1 MSLTRRSFLL
11 GAGTIITASFV
22 KEVANAVADTRSPWL
37 ITPPQAAKA
46 IYYEPVEDHWRLHL
60 GQPAFEIPKPHLLID
75 NLRWHGHLLDTQD
88 QIDDRYGR
96 AFVDAK
102 GVRRDFDYAP
112 YAVRSS
118 GGFFADAACSRSAA
132 SYSWEDQWEHNL
144 SPEAQAYTFL
154 QKHDLFP
161 ADGKG
166 RREGQVIFE
175 SFPNP
180 MSSARWV
187 EVYDPLSLSLLQ
199 ARLNE
204 LSLNTE
210 VRAYA

>member
-1 MSLTRRSFLL
+1 
-11 GAGTIITASFV
+11 V
-22 KEVANAVADTRSPWL
+22 
-37 ITPPQAAKA
+37 
-46 IYYEPVEDHWRLHL
+46 
-60 GQPAFEIPKPHLLID
+60 
-75 NLRWHGHLLDTQD
+75 LDTQE
-88 QIDDRYGR
+88 QIDTLCDEEGWTEEELFRPMDG
-96 AFVDAK
+96 
-102 GVRRDFDYAP
+102 
-112 YAVRSS
+112 
-118 GGFFADAACSRSAA
+118 
-132 SYSWEDQWEHNL
+132 YSWEDQWEHNL

-175 SFPNP
+175 SFSNP

-187 EVYDPLSLSLLQ
+187 EVHDPLSLSLLQ

>member
-22 KEVANAVADTRSPWL
+22 KEVATAVADTRSPLL
-37 ITPPQAAKA
+37 IKPAEAAKA

-60 GQPAFEIPKPHLLID
+60 GQPAFKIPKPQLLID
-75 NLRWHGHLLDTQD
+75 NLRWHGHLLDTQE
-88 QIDDRYGR
+88 QIDALCDDEGWTEEELFRPMDG
-96 AFVDAK
+96 
-102 GVRRDFDYAP
+102 
-112 YAVRSS
+112 
-118 GGFFADAACSRSAA
+118 
-132 SYSWEDQWEHNL
+132 YSWEDQWEHNL

-161 ADGKG
+161 AGGKG
-166 RREGQVIFE
+166 RRKGQVIFE

-187 EVYDPLSLSLLQ
+187 EVHDPLSLSL
-199 ARLNE
+199 
-204 LSLNTE
+204 SGTG
-210 VRAYA
+210 VTP

>member
-1 MSLTRRSFLL
+1 MSFTRRSFLL

-22 KEVANAVADTRSPWL
+22 KEVATAVADTRGPWL
-37 ITPPQAAKA
+37 LTPPEAAKA

-60 GQPAFEIPKPHLLID
+60 GQPAFEIPKPQLLID
-75 NLRWHGHLLDTQD
+75 NLRWHGHVLDTQE
-88 QIDDRYGR
+88 QIDALCDGEGWTEEELFRPMDG
-96 AFVDAK
+96 
-102 GVRRDFDYAP
+102 
-112 YAVRSS
+112 
-118 GGFFADAACSRSAA
+118 
-132 SYSWEDQWEHNL
+132 YSWEDQWEHNL

-161 ADGKG
+161 AGGKG

-175 SFPNP
+175 SFSNP

-210 VRAYA
+210 VRAYV